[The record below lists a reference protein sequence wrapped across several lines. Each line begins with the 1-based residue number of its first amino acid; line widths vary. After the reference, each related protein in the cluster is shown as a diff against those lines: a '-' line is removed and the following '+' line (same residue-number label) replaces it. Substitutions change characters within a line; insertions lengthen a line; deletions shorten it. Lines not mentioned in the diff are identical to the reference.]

1 MPGKRT
7 KAKRLVISLFSG
19 AMGLDLGL
27 ERAGLEVVVAVECN
41 PHAIATIKANRPDL
55 SLIERRIETVTTA
68 EILKVAGLKA
78 GEAFAVCAG
87 PSCQVFST
95 AGKRGS
101 LADSRGT
108 MFEQFIRIVR
118 EARPRFFV
126 LENVRGLLS
135 AAIKHRPLRE
145 RGPGYPRLKG
155 EEELGSAFGVV
166 SEQLRKLGYYC
177 IFDVLNAADFGVPQ
191 ERHRL
196 VVIGTRDRELI
207 AMPAPTHCRNGEAGL
222 LSWTTLGT
230 ALADL
235 RDDQNREFYRFCP
248 TKEKYLALVPE
259 GGNWRDLPRRMQR
272 KALGKAYVS
281 WGGRSGFFRRLSFDR
296 PSPAL
301 TTRPDSKAT
310 TLCHPTELRPLA
322 VAEYSRIQQFPADW
336 QFSGSVRKKYEQV
349 GNAVPLGLG
358 EAIGRALLK
367 AARSRRLAGRK
378 GRVECFNL
386 DLLESLCKRPKT
398 VVNPPR
404 MRNDTL
410 KKTITKWYN
419 GAKRNRDD
427 AFAYVPPQLLKAFRA
442 RLGKRWPS
450 LPAKGIK
457 RQSPQRRTRLRKTH
471 HRAARRGVWL
481 TAAE

>member
-1 MPGKRT
+1 
-7 KAKRLVISLFSG
+7 
-19 AMGLDLGL
+19 MGLDLGL
-27 ERAGLEVVVAVECN
+27 EKAGLEVVVAVECN
-41 PHAIATIKANRPDL
+41 PYAVATIKANRPDL
-55 SLIERRIETVTTA
+55 PLIDRRIETVTTA
-68 EILKVAGLKA
+68 EILKAAGLKR
-78 GEAFAVCAG
+78 GEAFAVSAG

-101 LADSRGT
+101 LADVRGT
-108 MFEQFIRIVR
+108 MFEHLIRVVR

-145 RGPGYPRLKG
+145 RGPGFPQLNCD
-155 EEELGSAFGVV
+155 EELGSGFRVV
-166 SEQLRKLGYYC
+166 CEQLRALGYYC

-196 VVIGTRDRELI
+196 VVIGTRDLEPIR
-207 AMPAPTHCRNGEAGL
+207 MPAPTHARDGEGGL
-222 LSWTTLGT
+222 PAWTTLGS

-235 RDDQNREFYRFCP
+235 RGDPTPEFYRFCP
-248 TKEKYLALVPE
+248 AKEKYLALVPE

-272 KALGKAYVS
+272 HALGKAYIS
-281 WGGRSGFFRRLSFDR
+281 WGGRCGFFRRLSFSR

-310 TLCHPTELRPLA
+310 TLCHPTELRPLT
-322 VAEYSRIQQFPADW
+322 VAEYSRIQQFPVGW
-336 QFSGSVRKKYEQV
+336 QFAGSVRKKYEQV

-358 EAIGRALLK
+358 ETIGCALLK
-367 AARSRRLAGRK
+367 ASRSRRSAGRK
-378 GRVECFNL
+378 KRVECFNL

-398 VVNPPR
+398 IVNPPR
-404 MRNDTL
+404 MRNDTPT
-410 KKTITKWYN
+410 KTITKWYN

-427 AFAYVPPQLLKAFRA
+427 ALAYVPKQLLQDFKT
-442 RLGKRWPS
+442 RLGKRWPQ
-450 LPAKGIK
+450 PAAQRSKGK
-457 RQSPQRRTRLRKTH
+457 PS
-471 HRAARRGVWL
+471 ARRPRGRKALHRTSRRRVWL